1 MLRPSILVSK
11 VKCREST
18 GTSRLLH
25 HYNHPSPGR
34 KGEWPRAIPLAVVT
48 VQADPPTPEF
58 HRLSKTPNKK
68 AQAAH
73 PANDHPLTAS
83 FITRRSLQS
92 RSAATA

>member
-1 MLRPSILVSK
+1 MLRPSILVST

-48 VQADPPTPEF
+48 VQADPPTPKP
-58 HRLSKTPNKK
+58 RNLSKFTTKERK
-68 AQAAH
+68 AQAA
-73 PANDHPLTAS
+73 
-83 FITRRSLQS
+83 RSE
-92 RSAATA
+92 